1 MPLKSKASDKQ
12 PNKRNPKEEGMK
24 KQAVFVAFLV
34 ILLGVCGALGFGQET
49 YTPKPNE
56 EIYGT
61 WVNDEMMP
69 PKVVINPDG
78 SIEYY
83 FPASYSKPYQ
93 GWKSEIVK
101 KWTDSEGN
109 VYYETYDTLTFGG
122 TMEHT
127 RFQCL
132 KKVSKSGTVLEW
144 NWVTVSKFGPEKFP
158 PALDPTKNAVDVSG
172 YLIYSRAKE

>member
-1 MPLKSKASDKQ
+1 VRKLP
-12 PNKRNPKEEGMK
+12 G
-24 KQAVFVAFLV
+24 FFAFLV
-34 ILLGVCGALGFGQET
+34 ILLALVGPLGFGQDT
-49 YTPKPNE
+49 YTPNPNE

-69 PKVVINPDG
+69 QKVVIDPDG
-78 SIEYY
+78 SMAYY

-109 VYYETYDTLTFGG
+109 IYYQTYDTLTFGG

-132 KKVSKSGTVLEW
+132 KRISESGAVLEW
-144 NWVTVSKFGPEKFP
+144 NWVTVSKFSPEKFP
-158 PALDPTKNAVDVSG
+158 SAIDPTKNAVDVSG
-172 YLIYSRAKE
+172 YLIFHRATQ

>member
-1 MPLKSKASDKQ
+1 MRKLL
-12 PNKRNPKEEGMK
+12 G
-24 KQAVFVAFLV
+24 FFAFLV
-34 ILLGVCGALGFGQET
+34 VLLALVGALGFGQEK

-56 EIYGT
+56 EINGT

-78 SIEYY
+78 SFAYY

-109 VYYETYDTLTFGG
+109 IYYETYDTLIFGG

-127 RFQCL
+127 KFQCL
-132 KKVSKSGTVLEW
+132 KKVSKSGAVLEW
-144 NWVTVSKFGPEKFP
+144 NWVTVSEFRPEKFP
-158 PALDPTKNAVDVSG
+158 SALDPTKSVVDVAG
-172 YLIYSRAKE
+172 YLIYHRATQ